1 MQYIHGYRDSLKD
14 TSGDIMIHLL
24 LPSIHIPSLQG
35 ELEDGSEV
43 AIKVWILRRLDKNV
57 GLIEWK
63 ACHCKN
69 KLIHDSRILITV
81 VVSCCFMLFVYDT
94 LALN

>member
-1 MQYIHGYRDSLKD
+1 MDIEIDSLKD
-14 TSGDIMIHLL
+14 TSGDIMIHLF

-43 AIKVWILRRLDKNV
+43 AIKVWILRRLDRNV

-63 ACHCKN
+63 ACFFAKT
-69 KLIHDSRILITV
+69 S
-81 VVSCCFMLFVYDT
+81 
-94 LALN
+94 